1 MAPISIN
8 GNTLDPVAQGPVLRA
23 LGLEAPDASGS
34 DYVLIQVSDARLT
47 PEQKGHLANLGLVLH
62 GYVSEK
68 TYLYDYKGTDLQKIR
83 SLPFVIWANIYL
95 KEFKV
100 SPDLKEAG
108 TATSSHSILP
118 GLSGPAYSHT
128 TDMVDIIFHEGVDTS
143 SGRLKRDI
151 ATAAHVDRDGL
162 ELGRNKVRL
171 TVEGRWLDSV
181 ASIDAVRAIQK
192 VRPPQLCNNVAR
204 TIINA
209 SVTVSGI
216 AYQGEGEIVAV
227 ADTGFDKGD
236 VSATHPAFTGR
247 VVRLY
252 DFGRPGKF
260 DDPDGHGTHVC
271 GSVLG
276 SGTSTSAGGTIE
288 GTAPKARLVMQSLV
302 GASGGLPGIPHDL
315 HDLFGPPYNN
325 DKVRVHTNSWAKTMF
340 AGIQNPYDSM
350 SNDIDDFVW
359 NNPDLVICFA
369 AGNDGTDSDAD
380 GIVDLGQVGSTAAAK
395 NCITVGACES
405 IRHEAKPVWPTY
417 GDAAP
422 FSFPVPPLKTDLM
435 ANNAEGM
442 AAFSSRGPTLE
453 RRFKP
458 DVVAP
463 GTSILSTHSRNAPA
477 SDNKFG
483 TSPDPDWFFDSGTS
497 MATPLVAGCA
507 AVLRETLVK
516 NGFPKPPASLVKALL
531 VNGAVRLTGQYSPPE
546 VGSVPNNIEGFG
558 RVNLA
563 GSVII
568 PSPGVADSGFGEG
581 GPLKEGDKD
590 IIDINI
596 PPKPPQDNNAFGPSP
611 PSAATFK
618 MTLVWSDPPE
628 LNGMLQNDLDL
639 IVVAADGRERHG
651 NMGTAAGFDTVN
663 NVEQVLWTN
672 IPAGHAQL
680 VIRATHITRLPQPYA
695 YAWRI
700 TW

>member
-8 GNTLDPVAQGPVLRA
+8 GNTLDPVVQGPVLRA

-34 DYVLIQVSDARLT
+34 DYVLIQVSDARTT
-47 PEQKGHLANLGLVLH
+47 PEQKGNLANLGLVLH
-62 GYVSEK
+62 GYISEK
-68 TYLYDYKGTDLQKIR
+68 TYLYSYEGTDLQKIR
-83 SLPFVIWANIYL
+83 SLPFVIWADIYL
-95 KEFKV
+95 KQFKY
-100 SPDLKEAG
+100 
-108 TATSSHSILP
+108 LP
-118 GLSGPAYSHT
+118 GLSGPAYSRT
-128 TDMVDIIFHEGVDTS
+128 TNTVDIIFHEGVDTS

-151 ATAAHVDRDGL
+151 AAAAHIDRDGL

-171 TVEGRWLDSV
+171 TVEERWLDLL

-192 VRPPQLCNNVAR
+192 VRPPQLHNNVAR
-204 TIINA
+204 SIMNA

-216 AYQGEGEIVAV
+216 AYQGEGEVVAV

-247 VVRLY
+247 VVKLY
-252 DFGRPGKF
+252 DLGRPGKF

-276 SGTSTSAGGTIE
+276 SGTSASAGGTIQ
-288 GTAPKARLVMQSLV
+288 GTAPKARLVMQSLI
-302 GASGGLPGIPHDL
+302 GDLGGLSGVPVDL
-315 HDLFGPPYNN
+315 HDLFAPPYNN
-325 DKVRVHTNSWAKTMF
+325 EKARVHTNSWGLTMF
-340 AGIQNPYDSM
+340 AGIQNPYDSQ

-359 NNPDLVICFA
+359 NNPDL
-369 AGNDGTDSDAD
+369 
-380 GIVDLGQVGSTAAAK
+380 VGSTAAAK

-405 IRHEAKPVWPTY
+405 VRREAKPVLPTY
-417 GDAAP
+417 GDVRP
-422 FSFPVPPLKTDLM
+422 SSFPVPPLKTDLM

-477 SDNKFG
+477 SDNAFG

-531 VNGAVRLTGQYSPPE
+531 VNGAAGLTGQYSPPE
-546 VGSVPNNIEGFG
+546 VGSTPNKIEGFG

-568 PSPGVADSGFGEG
+568 PSPGVADGGFGEG

-590 IIDINI
+590 VIDIEI
-596 PPKPPQDNNAFGPSP
+596 PPRPPQDKNTFGPSP

-639 IVVAADGRERHG
+639 IVVAADGSERHG

-663 NVEQVLWTN
+663 NVEQVLWAK
-672 IPAGHAQL
+672 IPTGHTQL
-680 VIRATHITRLPQPYA
+680 VIRATHITKFPQLYA